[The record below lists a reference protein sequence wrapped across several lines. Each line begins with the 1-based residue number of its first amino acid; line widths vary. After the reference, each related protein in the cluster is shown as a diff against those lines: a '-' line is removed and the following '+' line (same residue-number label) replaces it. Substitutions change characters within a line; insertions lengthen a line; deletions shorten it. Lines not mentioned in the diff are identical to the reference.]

1 MKTEFYTLNNLE
13 DVWVKSWAQRD
24 GLAIFS
30 TEDCDWKQTFDPT
43 SYYSPQVLMYLSE
56 DRKVFV
62 VNTEHP
68 WLAEGSRF
76 IDFNKPQKYTSFDIG
91 GHNVCVV
98 SESLASEVDGYV
110 APEVPVKEEPTLSEE
125 GSWYVPTV
133 VIEKDEPTKEDTE

>member
-1 MKTEFYTLNNLE
+1 MRTEFYTLNNLE
-13 DVWVKSWAQRD
+13 DVWVKSWEQRD

-30 TEDCDWKQTFDPT
+30 AAEYDLKQSFDPNN
-43 SYYSPQVLMYLSE
+43 YFSPQVLMYLSE

-68 WLAEGSRF
+68 WLAEGSKF
-76 IDFNKPQKYTSFDIG
+76 INFNKPERYTSFDIG

-98 SESLASEVDGYV
+98 SEGLASEIVGYI
-110 APEVPVKEEPTLSEE
+110 APEVPIKEEPTLNDE

-133 VIEKDEPTKEDTE
+133 VMPKPEEAEEE